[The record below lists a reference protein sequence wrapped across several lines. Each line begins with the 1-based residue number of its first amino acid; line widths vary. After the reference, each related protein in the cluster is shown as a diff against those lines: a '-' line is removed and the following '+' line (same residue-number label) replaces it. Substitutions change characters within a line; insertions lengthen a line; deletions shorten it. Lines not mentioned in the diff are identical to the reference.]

1 MKTHF
6 SLFTQIQSYY
16 QALLD
21 ELQTAQTTISIVF
34 LTFDDGVWAQK
45 IAQVLCE
52 RATAGV
58 QVRLMVDEIGLLT
71 DEPRHVLRN
80 HALLNSM
87 RRAGA
92 EVKLF
97 RPAGSILKQMNRMHC
112 KFCAIDQR
120 VVLLGGS
127 NIGDYYLDWSDTN
140 LRMEGQLGNVF
151 HTVYD
156 HLCQYSQNG
165 AGAAPAAEIDLDNLW
180 ANDVRLRLTIPGQ
193 HTGIRQGLLKL
204 IRSARQSIYI
214 RTWYFLPDEE
224 ILQALCDKAQS
235 GVAVN
240 ILLSHHTRVP
250 LVDQANYLHAH
261 RLASAGG
268 MIYRYTGR
276 YMHAKVAWNERGE
289 ILLGSA
295 NLDPR
300 SMNGNFESCIAV
312 QDAPLALALQRTFQH
327 DLGESFIQTPAVHSR
342 RSMSEKLFS
351 HACNM
356 VGAWL

>member
-6 SLFTQIQSYY
+6 SLFAQIQSYY
-16 QALLD
+16 QTLLD
-21 ELQTAQTTISIVF
+21 ELHTAQTIISMVY
-34 LTFDDGVWAQK
+34 LTFDDGVWAQE
-45 IAQVLCE
+45 IARVLSE
-52 RATAGV
+52 QAAAGLR
-58 QVRLMVDEIGLLT
+58 VRLMVDEIGLLT
-71 DEPRHVLRN
+71 DEPRHALRN

-87 RRAGA
+87 RRAGV
-92 EVKLF
+92 EVNLF
-97 RPAGSILKQMNRMHC
+97 RPAGSILKQVNRMHC

-140 LRMEGQLGNVF
+140 LHMEGALGNIF
-151 HTVYD
+151 HHVYD
-156 HLCQYSQNG
+156 HLCQYSQNEIS
-165 AGAAPAAEIDLDNLW
+165 AVPTAEIDLNNLW
-180 ANDVRLRLTIPGQ
+180 ADDVRLRLTIPGQ
-193 HTGIRQGLLKL
+193 HTGIRQELLKL

-214 RTWYFLPDEE
+214 RTWYFLPEEE
-224 ILQALCDKAQS
+224 ILQALCDKASS

-240 ILLSHHTRVP
+240 ILLSHRTRVA

-261 RLASAGG
+261 RLASCGG
-268 MIYRYTGR
+268 RIYRYTGR

-300 SMNGNFESCIAV
+300 SMNGNFENCIAV

-327 DLGESFIQTPAVHSR
+327 DLEESFLQTPAVHSR
-342 RSMSEKLFS
+342 RSVSEKLFS
-351 HACNM
+351 HACNT